1 MTKQPISIYTM
12 MIILANIFMLLA
24 CIFMAIEY
32 FGRWDGTSSAPPPR
46 NVQWVTPSD
55 RWIA

>member
-1 MTKQPISIYTM
+1 MSKQPISIYTM

-32 FGRWDGTSSAPPPR
+32 CGRWGGASSPKAH
-46 NVQWVTPSD
+46 NVQWIQKQTKALV
-55 RWIA
+55 A